1 MSVGLVTLALS
12 TKGKLMEDDYGW
24 GDISE
29 DYFFEEEEYS
39 PEELAAQDRAER
51 QQALQEAYAEFLDAP
66 NCFDWGSLGGAPPG
80 LNPITEGIKKLP
92 NKCLRLLLK
101 CNYKKGRLCETQWTS
116 M

>member
-1 MSVGLVTLALS
+1 
-12 TKGKLMEDDYGW
+12 MEDDYGW

-66 NCFDWGSLGGAPPG
+66 NCFDWGSLGGAP
-80 LNPITEGIKKLP
+80 LVSIQ
-92 NKCLRLLLK
+92 LRKALK
-101 CNYKKGRLCETQWTS
+101 SSRINVWGYC
-116 M
+116 

>member
-1 MSVGLVTLALS
+1 
-12 TKGKLMEDDYGW
+12 MEDDYGW

-39 PEELAAQDRAER
+39 PEELAAQDRAYYR
-51 QQALQEAYAEFLDAP
+51 QQEQEAYAEFLDAP

-101 CNYKKGRLCETQWTS
+101 CNYTKGRLCETQWTS

>member
-1 MSVGLVTLALS
+1 MFPKMSVGLVTLALS

-66 NCFDWGSLGGAPPG
+66 NCFD
-80 LNPITEGIKKLP
+80 
-92 NKCLRLLLK
+92 
-101 CNYKKGRLCETQWTS
+101 
-116 M
+116 